1 MGGLDDEAEEG
12 DVIGEED
19 ISKYTVGAPAASQAP
34 FCTVPCRRSP
44 VSSLD
49 PYAGRFGR
57 VSEQDRRGSRLL
69 F

>member
-19 ISKYTVGAPAASQAP
+19 ISKYTVGALAATQGPLLLVPVAEACLILRS
-34 FCTVPCRRSP
+34 FCST
-44 VSSLD
+44 
-49 PYAGRFGR
+49 FWTT
-57 VSEQDRRGSRLL
+57 